1 MSWQDIL
8 KAPFD
13 TQERN
18 QQILENFHIELEKK
32 LKESLDDL
40 WTEALKLPKNAY
52 ETRFDFDVPTVDH
65 NKFINLAGG
74 TKGLIDALVEL
85 YNVKDVNFGEA
96 FLPDSNGRS
105 GLRDWS
111 KVNYSIDKK

>member
-18 QQILENFHIELEKK
+18 QQTLENFQIELEKK
-32 LKESLDDL
+32 LEERLDDK
-40 WTEALKLPKNAY
+40 WNEALTNNAFGNH
-52 ETRFDFDVPTVDH
+52 FDFDVPTVDH
-65 NKFINLAGG
+65 NNFRNLAGG
-74 TKGLIDALVEL
+74 TEGLRDALVEL

-96 FLPDSNGRS
+96 WLPDSDK
-105 GLRDWS
+105 RDWS